1 LSSVIVIP
9 GFSNLRP
16 PERRPADRD
25 WLVLELN
32 LTYLRGSLLPELVN
46 RYLGAGG
53 KLDYVAEVVDAD
65 DPSQIIFQSG
75 PGVDRLIH
83 ESADASVLL
92 LNVPEIHGPPG
103 GPPGRMY
110 RMRFRGGRGP
120 GYPHPPA
127 FEPGAPPMPPPA
139 VMGQGRW
146 RLIVRHQAGSL
157 ESVVSRARWQNLA
170 TSLGI
175 LTLILITVATL
186 VRLSRRAQRLA
197 ELQMNFVA
205 GISHELRTPLAVIR
219 TAAFNLRGKIAVAP
233 EQVERYG
240 ALIQT
245 ESEKLGA
252 LVEQVLRFARARAG
266 HPIGA
271 REPVEIER
279 VIDEGLQSIAAS
291 IPVSNVTVEK
301 KIERDLPLVLAD
313 PVALKQAVQNLVENA
328 MKYGLNGSNWI
339 GISATRI
346 AGANGA
352 SVEVRVAD
360 RGPGIPP
367 DEQEHIF
374 EPFFRGRRAVRDQ
387 IHGTGLGLNLAKNIV
402 EAHGGALRVESD
414 ANKGAEFVLRI
425 PAAPEEVQ
433 NEFAHTAG

>member
-1 LSSVIVIP
+1 
-9 GFSNLRP
+9 
-16 PERRPADRD
+16 
-25 WLVLELN
+25 
-32 LTYLRGSLLPELVN
+32 
-46 RYLGAGG
+46 
-53 KLDYVAEVVDAD
+53 
-65 DPSQIIFQSG
+65 
-75 PGVDRLIH
+75 
-83 ESADASVLL
+83 
-92 LNVPEIHGPPG
+92 
-103 GPPGRMY
+103 
-110 RMRFRGGRGP
+110 
-120 GYPHPPA
+120 
-127 FEPGAPPMPPPA
+127 
-139 VMGQGRW
+139 MGQGRW